1 MIISKELWC
10 QTALEEEQVL
20 CDQDGHQVP
29 VERAQ
34 RLECTS
40 DFQLLNGN
48 RPGVPLC
55 WSSPTP
61 VPQCCT
67 HWWNECESST
77 SWPSGARGLEN
88 GSSGG
93 QERER
98 AQTLPA
104 RPHSP
109 PSRGPAQKPRR
120 EQCPPAAPRRIP
132 ARCHPGRP
140 HQGAQDTGVL
150 VLLRDLP
157 PPKPRGSVAS
167 WGCLRASPRVSR
179 PPHPGTAPASPP
191 RPETPDS
198 PTPGAHPLSIP
209 ALRVSPTAP
218 PRSSSPL
225 GYRGSPA
232 PEVSSRGSAGCGRT
246 PSPRRAVPRTG
257 PGVPGG
263 PPAPPVQVGPTPPP
277 SHRAAAAPPRATR
290 QPSRGPSVPAAGVS
304 GGAPWPRVPVSR
316 VPCAVSPVPKLTVAV
331 RHRCTPSSAA
341 RPFRSALP
349 SQRTPRRP
357 LPLAGAGTASDP
369 IGERGHGGRSHWR
382 RRRGPA
388 PAVLWGREDGGGR
401 CEEHRGR
408 AGPRAEGAPHP
419 PVPALRRQ
427 PRRQVSAG
435 MGRDGAGWAPR
446 GERDTPGVTHGDP
459 PLLLPSAG
467 NSSSSTM

>member
-1 MIISKELWC
+1 MLVQSHPS
-10 QTALEEEQVL
+10 APVL
-20 CDQDGHQVP
+20 YSL
-29 VERAQ
+29 VERVRVVHIMAI
-34 RLECTS
+34 
-40 DFQLLNGN
+40 
-48 RPGVPLC
+48 
-55 WSSPTP
+55 
-61 VPQCCT
+61 
-67 HWWNECESST
+67 
-77 SWPSGARGLEN
+77 
-88 GSSGG
+88 GG
-93 QERER
+93 QGVGERLIWGTGDRKSSDTACTASFPSQPGPRSETTKG
-98 AQTLPA
+98 AVSTCSSEADPSPLP
-104 RPHSP
+104 P
-109 PSRGPAQKPRR
+109 GPASP
-120 EQCPPAAPRRIP
+120 
-132 ARCHPGRP
+132 
-140 HQGAQDTGVL
+140 GAQDTGVP

-157 PPKPRGSVAS
+157 PPKPRGSVAF

-191 RPETPDS
+191 RPETSDS
-198 PTPGAHPLSIP
+198 PTLGAHPLSIP
-209 ALRVSPTAP
+209 ALTVSPTAP

-232 PEVSSRGSAGCGRT
+232 REVSSRGSAGCGRT

-263 PPAPPVQVGPTPPP
+263 PPAPPAQVGPTPPP
-277 SHRAAAAPPRATR
+277 SHRAAAAPPRAT
-290 QPSRGPSVPAAGVS
+290 QPSREPSIPAAGCP
-304 GGAPWPRVPVSR
+304 GVPR

-331 RHRCTPSSAA
+331 RHRCAPSSAA
-341 RPFRSALP
+341 RPFRCALP

-369 IGERGHGGRSHWR
+369 IGEREQDGRSHWR

>member
-1 MIISKELWC
+1 MEGGADVGAARGVMRSFLKSSLVSLDLQGREGTEMIISKELWC

-34 RLECTS
+34 RLEYTS

-140 HQGAQDTGVL
+140 HQGAQDTGVP
-150 VLLRDLP
+150 VPLRDLP
-157 PPKPRGSVAS
+157 PP
-167 WGCLRASPRVSR
+167 SPAALWPPEGVSR
-179 PPHPGTAPASPP
+179 PPRGCPVPH
-191 RPETPDS
+191 
-198 PTPGAHPLSIP
+198 TPGLPLHPLHGP
-209 ALRVSPTAP
+209 KPPTAP
-218 PRSSSPL
+218 LP
-225 GYRGSPA
+225 
-232 PEVSSRGSAGCGRT
+232 GRT
-246 PSPRRAVPRTG
+246 RYQSPR
-257 PGVPGG
+257 
-263 PPAPPVQVGPTPPP
+263 
-277 SHRAAAAPPRATR
+277 
-290 QPSRGPSVPAAGVS
+290 
-304 GGAPWPRVPVSR
+304 
-316 VPCAVSPVPKLTVAV
+316 
-331 RHRCTPSSAA
+331 
-341 RPFRSALP
+341 
-349 SQRTPRRP
+349 
-357 LPLAGAGTASDP
+357 
-369 IGERGHGGRSHWR
+369 
-382 RRRGPA
+382 
-388 PAVLWGREDGGGR
+388 
-401 CEEHRGR
+401 
-408 AGPRAEGAPHP
+408 
-419 PVPALRRQ
+419 
-427 PRRQVSAG
+427 
-435 MGRDGAGWAPR
+435 
-446 GERDTPGVTHGDP
+446 
-459 PLLLPSAG
+459 
-467 NSSSSTM
+467 